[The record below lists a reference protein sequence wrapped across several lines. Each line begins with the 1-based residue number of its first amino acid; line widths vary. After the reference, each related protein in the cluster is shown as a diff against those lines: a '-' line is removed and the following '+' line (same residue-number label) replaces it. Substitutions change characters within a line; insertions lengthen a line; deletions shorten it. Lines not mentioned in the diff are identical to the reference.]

1 MLRLLVNHAQPRLRE
16 AVASCYPLVF
26 DVVGH
31 ETPANH
37 TRIQDFLAYLTA
49 DLQAARAPANANA
62 SATRA
67 GAGAGAGAGSS
78 AAINAEVRMSV
89 QVDAHRPPR
98 PAFPCTP
105 LCLSDCVRI
114 CPVRATAVCVWLR
127 FRRAIQ

>member
-49 DLQAARAPANANA
+49 DLQAARAPADANA
-62 SATRA
+62 SVTRA
-67 GAGAGAGAGSS
+67 GAGTGAGTGSGGGS
-78 AAINAEVRMSV
+78 NAEVRMSV
-89 QVDAHRPPR
+89 HRCPSSTPPR
-98 PAFPCTP
+98 CRIPLMCLCVLPA
-105 LCLSDCVRI
+105 R
-114 CPVRATAVCVWLR
+114 VCVW
-127 FRRAIQ
+127 